1 MSLSQGTIALLAYRF
16 YFITTQLLI
25 KQITLWLLSA
35 GILKNHVMHT
45 FLDHINHSIYCK
57 YNVHHWTSFCGS
69 RYHQDSNCVK
79 RQYSQDAFCRRTY
92 LQLFYKTDA
101 LQTFAKFT

>member
-25 KQITLWLLSA
+25 KQITLRLLLA

-69 RYHQDSNCVK
+69 RYHQD
-79 RQYSQDAFCRRTY
+79 
-92 LQLFYKTDA
+92 
-101 LQTFAKFT
+101 